1 MEIYVL
7 RDFVPRYQINSIIEF
22 IESEPTPSGTASTDE
37 KVMYYA
43 KQQIL
48 DENPFIAGVVSLISD
63 RVRLKAES
71 LFDCKLGDSGVS
83 IAKTMIGH
91 TPEEHADSQNMDGTP
106 KDNCS
111 DFYVSAVV
119 YLNDDFDGGEL
130 VFPKI
135 GYSHKPVAG
144 GCVIFPSHIGYS
156 HYVDSVFTGE
166 RIVLPFWFPR
176 L

>member
-7 RDFVPRYQINSIIEF
+7 GDFVPQYQINAIIEF
-22 IESEPTPSGTASTDE
+22 IKSEPTPSGTASTDE
-37 KVMYYA
+37 KVIYYA

-71 LFDCKLGDSGVS
+71 LFDCELGDSGVS

-106 KDNCS
+106 KDGCS

-119 YLNDDFDGGEL
+119 YINDNFSGGEL

-135 GYSHKPVAG
+135 GYSYKPVAG
-144 GCVIFPSHIGYS
+144 SCIIFPSHTQYS
-156 HYVDSVFTGE
+156 HYVDKVSTGE